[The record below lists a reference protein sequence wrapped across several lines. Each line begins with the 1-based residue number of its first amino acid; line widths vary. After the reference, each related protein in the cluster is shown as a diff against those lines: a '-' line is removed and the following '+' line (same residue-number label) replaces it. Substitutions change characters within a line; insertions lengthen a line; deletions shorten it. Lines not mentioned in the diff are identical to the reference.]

1 MCVVLCVAVY
11 LSHACARVGRR
22 ARAYAASTRVKA
34 LGVRAL
40 CVVRRAREQSG
51 RRAHYHALDETF

>member
-1 MCVVLCVAVY
+1 MLCVAVY
-11 LSHACARVGRR
+11 PSLTRARVVRR
-22 ARAYAASTRVKA
+22 ARACAASTRVKA